1 LTVKAVGK
9 KADLQPVDDEAHQW
23 VEDMEGDENDLCN
36 QDECRENGGDEVEGR
51 DSSIFMLV
59 ISSYG

>member
-1 LTVKAVGK
+1 
-9 KADLQPVDDEAHQW
+9 VDDEAHQW

-36 QDECRENGGDEVEGR
+36 QDECRENGDDEVEGR

-59 ISSYG
+59 IASYG